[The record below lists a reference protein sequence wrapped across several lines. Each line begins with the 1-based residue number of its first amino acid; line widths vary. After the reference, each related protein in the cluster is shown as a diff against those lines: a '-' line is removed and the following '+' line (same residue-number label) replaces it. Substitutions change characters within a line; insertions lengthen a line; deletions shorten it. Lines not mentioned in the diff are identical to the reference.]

1 MALFKGW
8 ASTLSGLSVDAN
20 NPDRVMVTTI
30 NGSLLTVDGGHSWNV
45 IHSAPMRAT
54 GNEGGGIAIMSAWHY
69 AFDPHRA
76 DRQIISMNDFR
87 RRAERRRRTHV
98 EPLHR
103 RQPLAAEHLQR
114 ALRPARRRPRVGGVF
129 ADARHPVLRE
139 PYPDAYQHRRRRPLS
154 PSPPG
159 AAPAYSLTR
168 RVQMFSTSPPS
179 VAAYGALMSGASS
192 ASNRLK
198 PLQCLSPE
206 ATRKRISLMTMT

>member
-8 ASTLSGLSVDAN
+8 ASTQSGLSVDAN

-129 ADARHPVLRE
+129 ADARRDAGIPVEGYSRITTQSLRSYRSA
-139 PYPDAYQHRRRRPLS
+139 PPLVAPLS
-154 PSPPG
+154 TG
-159 AAPAYSLTR
+159 LTMR
-168 RVQMFSTSPPS
+168 S
-179 VAAYGALMSGASS
+179 
-192 ASNRLK
+192 
-198 PLQCLSPE
+198 
-206 ATRKRISLMTMT
+206 